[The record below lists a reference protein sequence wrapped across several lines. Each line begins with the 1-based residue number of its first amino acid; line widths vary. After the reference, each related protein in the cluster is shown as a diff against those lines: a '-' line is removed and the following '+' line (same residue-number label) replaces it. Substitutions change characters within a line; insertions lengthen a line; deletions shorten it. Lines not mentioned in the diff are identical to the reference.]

1 MHNLGITYAALERHQ
16 DALVMGQK
24 TLEFRRRVLSNNH
37 PDVGSSY
44 LSIALSHHRMGDLRQ
59 GVGMARE
66 ALRILQAT
74 LPSSHSRVA
83 QARELVRLC
92 KDDTARRE

>member
-1 MHNLGITYAALERHQ
+1 
-16 DALVMGQK
+16 
-24 TLEFRRRVLSNNH
+24 
-37 PDVGSSY
+37 
-44 LSIALSHHRMGDLRQ
+44 MGDLRQ

-92 KDDTARRE
+92 EDDTAHRE